1 MGCWNVSWSEAA
13 LSRQEGRQRV
23 LKTQRN
29 RIHLP
34 DISAW
39 GAAPRAGDRASR
51 SAPKT
56 TVPQCHYGHHWD
68 GVGEQEGS
76 CPPWGSR
83 RKTRAGGPS
92 VGKWCHGAPLF
103 PPAPGIFGAF
113 LTALGGLCS
122 LPEHSY
128 GKETAGELEEHTGRS
143 QPHGGTVSMGLFAWK
158 YP

>member
-1 MGCWNVSWSEAA
+1 MVITGM
-13 LSRQEGRQRV
+13 V
-23 LKTQRN
+23 LGSKRAPVL
-29 RIHLP
+29 HGAP
-34 DISAW
+34 DA
-39 GAAPRAGDRASR
+39 
-51 SAPKT
+51 
-56 TVPQCHYGHHWD
+56 
-68 GVGEQEGS
+68 
-76 CPPWGSR
+76 
-83 RKTRAGGPS
+83 KTRAGGPS

-128 GKETAGELEEHTGRS
+128 GKETADELEEHTGRS